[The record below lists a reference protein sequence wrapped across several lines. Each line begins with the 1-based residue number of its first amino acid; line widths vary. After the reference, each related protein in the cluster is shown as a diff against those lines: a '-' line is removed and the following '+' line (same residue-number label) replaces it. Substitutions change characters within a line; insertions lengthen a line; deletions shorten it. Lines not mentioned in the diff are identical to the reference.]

1 MQDKIN
7 YMENQPN
14 AIGSLFEN
22 AGNYLETRVDL
33 FKLKAIDKSSD
44 IVSSIVSK
52 VVICLITVFG
62 FFIVNIGLSFW
73 LGTLL
78 GQTWYGFFSVGGF
91 YLLLAALLF
100 IFKGRWIKDPV
111 NDLIVKKMLN

>member
-1 MQDKIN
+1 
-7 YMENQPN
+7 MENQPN

-62 FFIVNIGLSFW
+62 FFIVNIGLFLQRQYSKW
-73 LGTLL
+73 
-78 GQTWYGFFSVGGF
+78 S
-91 YLLLAALLF
+91 
-100 IFKGRWIKDPV
+100 IV
-111 NDLIVKKMLN
+111 NSGKKQ